1 MRRLYNLSLVVCGMV
16 LLSATSGVDF
26 VQAEPERGEPQYGG
40 TVNINKATFLADQL
54 GNPFGLIVNRCETGW
69 DDHGLCFSRTSLQCL
84 DRRSRR

>member
-40 TVNINKATFLADQL
+40 TVNILTHHASLNALSFNQYAVSYTHLRAH
-54 GNPFGLIVNRCETGW
+54 ET
-69 DDHGLCFSRTSLQCL
+69 LS
-84 DRRSRR
+84 